1 MDKIIANIDIAL
13 KGASNEDAERAA
25 IHILSQLI
33 AKRVYANN
41 DAKYVGSLF
50 TRIVESADKW
60 AQEHSLELAIAKECQ
75 NRDFD
80 KS

>member
-1 MDKIIANIDIAL
+1 MDKVIANIDIAL

-41 DAKYVGSLF
+41 DATYVGSLF
-50 TRIVESADKW
+50 TRIVESADRY
-60 AQEHSLELAIAKECQ
+60 AQEHSLELAAAKVVK
-75 NRDFD
+75 NRDFGNP
-80 KS
+80 